1 MTTYH
6 ADHTAIRLLQFILI
20 ITAVIF
26 SLAAKHFLSP
36 YPTLMHIICTVVLGT
51 ALVFGFLCLPLYLH
65 SIRCI
70 VTSAQITLKS
80 GIFIKQEQSVRLQNI
95 QFVRI
100 VHGPANGAYGLNFII
115 LHLYGGKLILPFLSR
130 KDRIKLT
137 DFLRKKGVF
146 HAP

>member
-6 ADHTAIRLLQFILI
+6 ADHRAIRLLQLILI
-20 ITAVIF
+20 ITAGLL
-26 SLAAKHFLSP
+26 SLAAKHFLSA
-36 YPTLMHIICTVVLGT
+36 YPTQMYIICTVILSI
-51 ALVFGFLCLPLYLH
+51 AILFGFLCLPLYLH

-70 VTSAQITLKS
+70 VTGAQITLRS
-80 GIFIKQEQSVRLQNI
+80 GILIKQEQSIRLQNI

-100 VHGPANGAYGLNFII
+100 VHGPGNGAYGLNFII

-130 KDRIKLT
+130 KDRMELT